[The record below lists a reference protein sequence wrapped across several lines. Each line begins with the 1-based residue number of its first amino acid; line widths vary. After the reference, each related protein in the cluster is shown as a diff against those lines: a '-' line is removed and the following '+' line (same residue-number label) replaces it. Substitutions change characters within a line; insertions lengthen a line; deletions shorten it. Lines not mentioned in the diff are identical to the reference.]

1 MASKAPAK
9 GSGGGEAAR
18 AGVSPI
24 IEEVRRLIELMVEHD
39 LGEVD
44 ITDGDRK
51 ILLKRGVY
59 GAPVAAAGAGR
70 LPPAQAAGAPAPI
83 EAPVQEAPA
92 AKFIEIKSPMV
103 GTFYLAPSPDSDPY
117 VSVGAAVTEDSVV
130 CIVEAMKVMNEVKAD
145 CSGTIVEMCLKNAQ
159 PVEYGQVLF
168 RVEPS

>member
-1 MASKAPAK
+1 MASKAPGK
-9 GSGGGEAAR
+9 GSGGGETKR
-18 AGVSPI
+18 ADVSPI

-59 GAPVAAAGAGR
+59 GAPVAAAGAGQ
-70 LPPAQAAGAPAPI
+70 LPPVQAVAPI

-92 AKFIEIKSPMV
+92 AKFVEIRSPMV

-130 CIVEAMKVMNEVKAD
+130 CIVEAMKVMNEVKAE
-145 CSGTIVEMCLKNAQ
+145 CSGTVVEMCVKNAQ